1 MLKHC
6 YLQHHEEASMSTES
20 SAQSSTPP
28 PAQPTPPGQPAG
40 RIRWRRFALIL
51 GPAAALT
58 AVLVGLTANGAIAAS
73 ISVSGQEFL
82 VTSSQLNGTGFE
94 QFGSQVTGA
103 HGTQPVV
110 VSAIHSATLSHL
122 CQQVKVG
129 GVTLTLHA
137 GDGSTPVS
145 ASNLIVDAS
154 GQSGSE
160 AIFHNITIGQD
171 SGSLSEDPG
180 ESGQAGGFGQEASSV
195 TIDNLVQDTW
205 LTTAG
210 TFTLPGLTLGFG
222 GKC

>member
-1 MLKHC
+1 
-6 YLQHHEEASMSTES
+6 MSTES
-20 SAQSSTPP
+20 SVQSSTPP
-28 PAQPTPPGQPAG
+28 PAQPTPPAQPAG
-40 RIRWRRFALIL
+40 RIRWRRFAFIL

-171 SGSLSEDPG
+171 SGSLSQDPG

>member
-1 MLKHC
+1 
-6 YLQHHEEASMSTES
+6 MSTDS
-20 SAQSSTPP
+20 SAASVPQ
-28 PAQPTPPGQPAG
+28 GHV
-40 RIRWRRFALIL
+40 RWRRLAIIL
-51 GPAAALT
+51 TPAAALA

-73 ISVSGQEFL
+73 LSVSGQEFL

-94 QFGSQVTGA
+94 QFGGQVTNSS
-103 HGTQPVV
+103 GTQPVV

-122 CQQVKVG
+122 CQQVTVG

-160 AIFHNITIGQD
+160 AVFHNITIGQD
-171 SGSLSEDPG
+171 SGSLDEDPG
-180 ESGQAGGFGQEASSV
+180 ASGQAGGFGQEADSV
-195 TIDNLVQDTW
+195 TIDNLVQHTW

-222 GKC
+222 GGC

>member
-1 MLKHC
+1 
-6 YLQHHEEASMSTES
+6 MSTES
-20 SAQSSTPP
+20 SAASPP
-28 PAQPTPPGQPAG
+28 PG
-40 RIRWRRFALIL
+40 RVRWGRLAIIL

-73 ISVSGQEFL
+73 LSVSGQEFL
-82 VTSSQLNGTGFE
+82 VTSSQLQGQGFE
-94 QFGSQVTGA
+94 QFGGQVTSSK
-103 HGTQPVV
+103 GTQPVV

-122 CQQVKVG
+122 CQQVTVG

-154 GQSGSE
+154 GQTGSE

-171 SGSLSEDPG
+171 AGSLGEDPG
-180 ESGQAGGFGQEASSV
+180 TDGQAGGFGQEAGSV
-195 TIDNLVQDTW
+195 TIDNLVQHTW

-222 GKC
+222 GGC

>member
-1 MLKHC
+1 
-6 YLQHHEEASMSTES
+6 MSTES
-20 SAQSSTPP
+20 SVQSSTPP
-28 PAQPTPPGQPAG
+28 PAAPSGPSGPPAG
-40 RIRWRRFALIL
+40 RIRWRRFALIG
-51 GPAAALT
+51 GPAVAITAL
-58 AVLVGLTANGAIAAS
+58 LVGLTANGAIAAS

-94 QFGSQVTGA
+94 QYGGTVAGA
-103 HGTQPVV
+103 KGTQPVV
-110 VSAIHSATLSHL
+110 ISAIHSATLSHL
-122 CQQVKVG
+122 CQQVTVS
-129 GVTLTLHA
+129 GVTLTLRA

-160 AIFHNITIGQD
+160 AVFHNITIGQD

-180 ESGQAGGFGQEASSV
+180 AAGAAGGFGQEAGSV
-195 TIDNLVQDTW
+195 TIDNLVQHTW

-222 GKC
+222 GSC

>member
-1 MLKHC
+1 
-6 YLQHHEEASMSTES
+6 MSTES
-20 SAQSSTPP
+20 SVQSSTPP
-28 PAQPTPPGQPAG
+28 LAQSAG
-40 RIRWRRFALIL
+40 RIRWRRFALIG
-51 GPAAALT
+51 GPAVAVAAILI
-58 AVLVGLTANGAIAAS
+58 AFTANGAIAAS

-94 QFGSQVTGA
+94 QFGGQISGA
-103 HGTQPVV
+103 KGTQPVV

-122 CQQVKVG
+122 CQQVTVG

-145 ASNLIVDAS
+145 ADNLIVDAS

-160 AIFHNITIGQD
+160 AVFHNITIGQD
-171 SGSLSEDPG
+171 SGSLGEDPG
-180 ESGQAGGFGQEASSV
+180 SEGQAGGFGQEASSV
-195 TIDNLVQDTW
+195 TIDNLVQHTW

-222 GKC
+222 GSCS

>member
-1 MLKHC
+1 
-6 YLQHHEEASMSTES
+6 MSTES
-20 SAQSSTPP
+20 KSASLPK
-28 PAQPTPPGQPAG
+28 G
-40 RIRWRRFALIL
+40 RIQWRRFALIL
-51 GPAAALT
+51 VPAAVIT
-58 AVLVGLTANGAIAAS
+58 ATLVGLTANGAIAAS

-82 VTSSQLNGTGFE
+82 VTSTQLNGTGFE
-94 QFGSQVTGA
+94 QFGSQISGPK
-103 HGTQPVV
+103 GTQPVV

-160 AIFHNITIGQD
+160 AVFHNITIGQD
-171 SGSLSEDPG
+171 AGSLVQDPG
-180 ESGQAGGFGQEASSV
+180 TSGQSGGFGQEASSV
-195 TIDNLVQDTW
+195 QINNLVQHTW

-222 GKC
+222 GSC

>member
-1 MLKHC
+1 
-6 YLQHHEEASMSTES
+6 MSTES
-20 SAQSSTPP
+20 KSASLPK
-28 PAQPTPPGQPAG
+28 G
-40 RIRWRRFALIL
+40 RIQWRRFALIL
-51 GPAAALT
+51 VPAAVIT
-58 AVLVGLTANGAIAAS
+58 ATLVGLTANGAIAAS

-82 VTSSQLNGTGFE
+82 VTSTQLNGTGFE
-94 QFGSQVTGA
+94 QFGSQISGPK
-103 HGTQPVV
+103 GTQPVV

-160 AIFHNITIGQD
+160 AVFHNITIGQD
-171 SGSLSEDPG
+171 AGSLVQDPG
-180 ESGQAGGFGQEASSV
+180 TSGQSGGFGQEASSV
-195 TIDNLVQDTW
+195 QIDNLVQHTW

-222 GKC
+222 GSC